1 MSPIQNPDHVE
12 PTAAELA
19 AVEAAAV
26 QPADNADLNQ
36 LASTPEPV
44 EPIVPVEDDLKAAAA
59 GEQSP
64 VPGTIIGP
72 APTELAHP
80 EPVVAEP
87 SPEQAAA
94 GQAEGERV
102 DRFQAL
108 TPDIRSASNLLGDA
122 ASATFKGEV
131 PAITPQQ
138 IADIRHTLA
147 LIEQDL
153 PAAS

>member
-1 MSPIQNPDHVE
+1 M
-12 PTAAELA
+12 
-19 AVEAAAV
+19 
-26 QPADNADLNQ
+26 
-36 LASTPEPV
+36 
-44 EPIVPVEDDLKAAAA
+44 
-59 GEQSP
+59 
-64 VPGTIIGP
+64 
-72 APTELAHP
+72 
-80 EPVVAEP
+80 
-87 SPEQAAA
+87 
-94 GQAEGERV
+94 

-131 PAITPQQ
+131 PTLTPQQ